1 MGLSLVCSALTVYY
15 LILFIRIILSWT
27 TMMWSPPSYLT
38 PLVRVV
44 YDLTEPVMGL
54 FRRFIPPVGGFDL
67 SPIFIFIALQ
77 IIQQSIGC

>member
-1 MGLSLVCSALTVYY
+1 MSLVCAALTVYY
-15 LILFIRIILSWT
+15 FILLIRIILSWT

-54 FRRFIPPVGGFDL
+54 FRRFIPPMGGFDL
-67 SPIFIFIALQ
+67 SPIFIFVGLGL
-77 IIQQSIGC
+77 IQRSIGC

>member
-1 MGLSLVCSALTVYY
+1 LSLVCAALTVYY
-15 LILFIRIILSWT
+15 FILLIRIILSWT

-54 FRRFIPPVGGFDL
+54 FRRFIPPMGGFDL
-67 SPIFIFIALQ
+67 SPIFIFVGLGL
-77 IIQQSIGC
+77 IQRSIGC

>member
-1 MGLSLVCSALTVYY
+1 MSLVCGALVLYY
-15 LILFIRIILSWT
+15 FILLIRIILSWT

-54 FRRFIPPVGGFDL
+54 FRRVIPPMGAIDL
-67 SPIFIFIALQ
+67 SPLFIFIALGLVQ
-77 IIQQSIGC
+77 RAIGC